1 MASSPLNPKASYH
14 VRSISLPSSSHPLI
28 LNVEEHLCRLKSSE
42 FTSCSSSTFDNLSA
56 LYESVEDLVSKKA
69 VCIDKTNTCISDVFD
84 GSLRLLDICST
95 TRELFSQIRESVQD
109 VQSALRRN
117 RDLSLEKDIGVYM
130 IARNNLK
137 KMVQKCLSDL
147 KKAIK
152 KNEDV
157 IVQEKD
163 QCLVVILS
171 VLKEVESLT
180 LSTFKSLLSTLSSSI
195 SQTKT
200 TGWSLVSKLTQSK
213 RVSCDREEADIFALK
228 KLDSA
233 LSSLVSKKISKGTQV
248 MNVDIVQKML
258 KEVES
263 RIQGLDD
270 RLECIYKSLI
280 RTRFSLL
287 NILSQ

>member
-1 MASSPLNPKASYH
+1 MASSPLNPKTSYH

-28 LNVEEHLCRLKSSE
+28 LNVEEHLCRLRSSE
-42 FTSCSSSTFDNLSA
+42 STSCSSSTFDNLSA

-69 VCIDKTNTCISDVFD
+69 VCIDKSNTCVSDVFD

-95 TRELFSQIRESVQD
+95 TREVFSQVREYVQD
-109 VQSALRRN
+109 LQSALRRN
-117 RDLSLEKDIGVYM
+117 RELSLEKDFGVYM
-130 IARNNLK
+130 VARKNLK

-152 KNEDV
+152 KNEDS

-163 QCLVVILS
+163 QCLVAILS
-171 VLKEVESLT
+171 VLKEVESIT
-180 LSTFKSLLSTLSSSI
+180 LSTFRSLLSTVSSSR
-195 SQTKT
+195 SLTKT
-200 TGWSLVSKLTQSK
+200 SGWSLVSKLTQSK
-213 RVSCDREEADIFALK
+213 RVSCDGEDADIFAME

-248 MNVDIVQKML
+248 MNVEIVQNIL

-263 RIQGLDD
+263 SMQGLDD
-270 RLECIYKSLI
+270 KLECIYKSLI